1 MECWLRWRGNRW
13 DKNTRGGGGDSWLVG
28 IMQELE
34 KSNIKDILENGKN
47 NDYNIWKGISKKCVN
62 IERQS
67 VDVEMRKVSSPTLY

>member
-1 MECWLRWRGNRW
+1 
-13 DKNTRGGGGDSWLVG
+13 
-28 IMQELE
+28 MQELE